1 MFNYV
6 LKDIKKTRKSIENN
20 RIDQQ
25 KRLREFDKKY
35 ARTLR
40 NMEERNSEF
49 KHMNDEVNK
58 ELSRHF

>member
-35 ARTLR
+35 AQTLR

>member
-1 MFNYV
+1 MFKFV
-6 LKDIKKTRKSIENN
+6 LKDIKNTQKSIEKS
-20 RIDQQ
+20 RIEQQ
-25 KRLREFDKKY
+25 HRLREFDKKY
-35 ARTLR
+35 AQTLR